1 MILSLLAFWEV
12 VAHFA
17 FEKYYKLPMYFFQ
30 TIKDSLNPILTQVI
44 EQWNREPNYIGQESH
59 NKQKKAM
66 KPF

>member
-12 VAHFA
+12 AVHLTY
-17 FEKYYKLPMYFFQ
+17 EKYNKLPMYFLQ
-30 TIKDSLNPILTQVI
+30 TIKDSLNPLLTQVI
-44 EQWNREPNYIGQESH
+44 EQWIREPNYIGQESH